1 MSIAGPRVRYNS
13 RYTEMASHR
22 IKALPVALLLLA
34 TPLFSAD
41 RIVKFNRDVRPIL
54 SDKCFGCHGPD
65 SVAKKIP
72 LRLDSEGAASS
83 VVAGGAQAKLIQRI
97 TADDK
102 ASRMPPVYSGLSL
115 TPTEIE
121 TLRLWVTQGA
131 KWEKHWSFL
140 APERPPLPG
149 VKNTAWPR
157 NPIDYFILDRL
168 EREGLAPSPEASREA
183 LIRRVSLDLTGLP
196 PTPLEV
202 DAFVQDKS
210 PKCL

>member
-1 MSIAGPRVRYNS
+1 MLG
-13 RYTEMASHR
+13 
-22 IKALPVALLLLA
+22 
-34 TPLFSAD
+34 AD
-41 RIVKFNRDVRPIL
+41 RTVKFNRDVRPIL

-72 LRLDSEGAASS
+72 LRLDSEAAAYS

-131 KWEKHWSFL
+131 KWQKHWSFIP
-140 APERPPLPG
+140 PERPPLPK
-149 VKNTAWPR
+149 VKNTRGRAIRSTTLFWTGWSGKDSPLRRKPR
-157 NPIDYFILDRL
+157 
-168 EREGLAPSPEASREA
+168 
-183 LIRRVSLDLTGLP
+183 V
-196 PTPLEV
+196 
-202 DAFVQDKS
+202 KH
-210 PKCL
+210 